1 MNIFKKW
8 YLGHRLRVLYKNA
21 GHFRVVGKINAA
33 SKKLEYHAQY
43 RGTYIEDGDYGWLTL
58 QATSPG
64 KLYIFNTLSLAEECV
79 REFRYNN
86 VKRMRRE
93 HRNILDAKHRK
104 SQEEVFNV

>member
-21 GHFRVVGKINAA
+21 GHFRVVGKINAD

-43 RGTYIEDGDYGWLTL
+43 RDTYMEWLTL
-58 QATSPG
+58 QDNSSR

-104 SQEEVFNV
+104 SQERVFNV